1 MKASPVSSRLHPW
14 NIRQLNK
21 AIGCNSRTETPT
33 FRMTGFEIGEFPA
46 ADRIDKKIVRV
57 SIESFDGTGKSATEF
72 FELRYVHES

>member
-1 MKASPVSSRLHPW
+1 
-14 NIRQLNK
+14 
-21 AIGCNSRTETPT
+21 
-33 FRMTGFEIGEFPA
+33 MTGFEIGEFPA